1 MGEIAP
7 KARVPKGTLYVYF
20 DSKERLFEA
29 IAHEECGVQTEAVL
43 QLCEIHALPGSHVAV
58 AHGDRHLGPHAGDRQ
73 CEYARNIDP
82 TSEAAHPNDIARES
96 QDSGGVTFRAKRD
109 PIQEADSHARSMTWV
124 PLWRG
129 RT

>member
-1 MGEIAP
+1 MNKNTETTATKPASFPNGP
-7 KARVPKGTLYVYF
+7 
-20 DSKERLFEA
+20 EA
-29 IAHEECGVQTEAVL
+29 F
-43 QLCEIHALPGSHVAV
+43 
-58 AHGDRHLGPHAGDRQ
+58 